1 MSREIVLSE
10 RHAEF
15 PTVTKEKLHF
25 AYDFVFPACMGL
37 ILEWLAGGRNCP
49 LTRWRCGSSASA
61 TTAWLPPQSSNENM
75 TQKSPASLS
84 QRVRGFACLL
94 NCFVGSADGH
104 QPDVVDAKTGLERE
118 LSLGELI
125 RKGLFHDAGG

>member
-37 ILEWLAGGRNCP
+37 ILEWLAGGREE
-49 LTRWRCGSSASA
+49 
-61 TTAWLPPQSSNENM
+61 LPFDTLAM
-75 TQKSPASLS
+75 
-84 QRVRGFACLL
+84 R
-94 NCFVGSADGH
+94 
-104 QPDVVDAKTGLERE
+104 LERLGHYCLVAATE
-118 LSLGELI
+118 LQ
-125 RKGLFHDAGG
+125 